1 MINRLFSQT
10 IIFFCFL
17 IASNVH
23 AQDRSIQGKVTTFES
38 IPLFGVEV
46 QVKSTKQLVKTD
58 SLGRFVVNCN
68 NKDRLS
74 FFAHGFNKQ
83 NVTLKE
89 KTKFVAVN
97 LHLKPGEK
105 GKAYAIG
112 YGHVLEEDK
121 LSAITSLRDDHD
133 NFSKYVDMYD
143 LIEGRFS
150 GVQVD
155 GTQII
160 IRGRNNMGSTS
171 SNAALIVI
179 DGIVRDERTLSSLP
193 PSTVKSIDILKDGGS
208 AIYGASGAN
217 GVVLIETKK
226 GGEE

>member
-46 QVKSTKQLVKTD
+46 QVKSTKQIVKTD
-58 SLGRFVVNCN
+58 SLGGFVVNCN
-68 NKDRLS
+68 NKDKLS

-89 KTKFVAVN
+89 NTKFVAVN

-133 NFSKYVDMYD
+133 NFSKYADMYD

-150 GVQVD
+150 GVRVD

-160 IRGRNNMGSTS
+160 IRGRNTMGG

-179 DGIVRDERTLSSLP
+179 DGIVRDERILSSLP
-193 PSTVKSIDILKDGGS
+193 PNTVKSIDILKDGGS

-217 GVVLIETKK
+217 GVVLIETKR